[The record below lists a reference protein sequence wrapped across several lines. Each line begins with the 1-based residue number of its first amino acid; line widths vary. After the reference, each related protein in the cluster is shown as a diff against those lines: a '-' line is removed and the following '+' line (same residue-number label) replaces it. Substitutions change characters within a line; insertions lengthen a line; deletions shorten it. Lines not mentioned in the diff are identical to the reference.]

1 MVAGGSEDA
10 TVDASTIIQE
20 IAYGYL
26 QLLLLGGGGGRGGI
40 GGGVLRCRRAVDGR
54 VIDGRRCGRLGTVG
68 AKAVQ
73 QGVDIAWVGERER
86 VRWERS

>member
-1 MVAGGSEDA
+1 MVARVKVACALVSAQRGGEDA

-20 IAYGYL
+20 IAYCYL

-54 VIDGRRCGRLGTVG
+54 VIDGRQCGRLGAVG
-68 AKAVQ
+68 AKVA
-73 QGVDIAWVGERER
+73 
-86 VRWERS
+86 